1 MISWK
6 LACNLLT
13 LQIAPRELDTTV
25 QHTKHIKVVTTVAFL
40 INSALIRAFCSSSEG
55 LYSGEVLSAKI
66 FTI

>member
-40 INSALIRAFCSSSEG
+40 INLALIRAFCSSSGG
-55 LYSGEVLSAKI
+55 L
-66 FTI
+66 